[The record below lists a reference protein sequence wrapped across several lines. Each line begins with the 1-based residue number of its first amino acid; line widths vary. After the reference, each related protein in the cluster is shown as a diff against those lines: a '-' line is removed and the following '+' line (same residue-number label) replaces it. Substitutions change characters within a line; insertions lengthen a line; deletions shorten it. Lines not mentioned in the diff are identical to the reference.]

1 VASNL
6 TTLGVVEGT
15 LAPLTRRH
23 NEISITGKDR
33 ARSHNNSSNNNG
45 FCGDGDDGGGGG
57 GWNHRMTMM
66 RTRMMKTKKKTMTMR
81 TTSYEIMQ

>member
-1 VASNL
+1 MASNL

-57 GWNHRMTMM
+57 WNHRMTMM
-66 RTRMMKTKKKTMTMR
+66 RTRMMKTTKKTMTMR
-81 TTSYEIMQ
+81 TTSYEITR